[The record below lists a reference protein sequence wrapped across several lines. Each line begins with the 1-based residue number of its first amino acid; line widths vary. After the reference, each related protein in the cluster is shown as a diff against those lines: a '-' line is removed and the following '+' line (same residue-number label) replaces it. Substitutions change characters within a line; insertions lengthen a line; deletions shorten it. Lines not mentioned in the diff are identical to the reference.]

1 MCVLVVLQLLCLA
14 RVLLRNTKVL
24 VLDEA
29 TSSVDMESDERVQQ
43 VIREQFKDWYRF
55 TPCHSLCDLAALLL
69 LLTDNCLMGSC
80 LLQHHH
86 DHCPP
91 HQHHHRQ

>member
-1 MCVLVVLQLLCLA
+1 MAVCVCVLVVLQLLCLA

-55 TPCHSLCDLAALLL
+55 PSPVTRCVTWLHCSCCSL
-69 LLTDNCLMGSC
+69 TTV
-80 LLQHHH
+80 
-86 DHCPP
+86 
-91 HQHHHRQ
+91 